1 MRGDSF
7 FKGEL
12 FGLSFSESWVTPYLY
27 VHFLSGFVL
36 YYFGYHLFKDTGRAV
51 IFASVLHLLYEL
63 KDFAAFY
70 EEPWAVKFNDW
81 EYNYFL
87 AISSSHQKKVSSINN
102 VPINSILDQALCM
115 VGIYIAY
122 RLVPPNNH
130 LFYIL
135 ILLFSVFLTIIFYL
149 EYVYRDDSFENMA
162 IKQLK
167 TKPFLAD
174 TVTLDGKFDHDRFN
188 KFVRYASSTNMWT
201 DLYPNTVST
210 TRIPPEGD
218 VQVGDIVLENYV
230 DSEHYLFKFV
240 VTKVESKPESYS
252 IHWQGKIISPEE
264 PELADITAVIENE
277 ITHDEAV
284 DSIVFT
290 RRLSFSDPSSHLI
303 ENFLNSKRKTL
314 VDSHN
319 LYLDLVKKQVANII

>member
-1 MRGDSF
+1 MKDDNF
-7 FKGEL
+7 FKGDI
-12 FGLSFSESWVTPYLY
+12 FGPSFSENWITPYLY

-36 YYFGYHLFKDTGRAV
+36 YYFGYHLFKDKGRAV

-87 AISSSHQKKVSSINN
+87 AMSSSHQKKVSSINN
-102 VPINSILDQALCM
+102 VPINSILDHSLCM

-122 RLVPPNNH
+122 MNVPPNNH

-135 ILLFSVFLTIIFYL
+135 ILLFSIFLTVIFYL
-149 EYVYRDDSFENMA
+149 EYVHRDDTLENMA
-162 IKQLK
+162 IEILK

-174 TVTLDGKFDHDRFN
+174 TVTLDGEFNHDKYN
-188 KFVRYASSTNMWT
+188 KFVRYASDTNMWT

-210 TRIPPEGD
+210 TRIPSQGD

-230 DSEHYLFKFV
+230 DSEYYLFAFV
-240 VTKVESKPESYS
+240 VTKVERKPESYS
-252 IHWQGKIISPEE
+252 IHWQGKIVNPEE
-264 PELADITAVIENE
+264 PELTDLTAVIENE
-277 ITHDEAV
+277 ISHDEAA
-284 DSIVFT
+284 DSIIFT
-290 RRLSFSDPSSHLI
+290 RKLSFSDPKSHTVAK
-303 ENFLNSKRKTL
+303 FLDSKRKTL

-319 LYLDLVKKQVANII
+319 LYLDLVKKQVGNIV